1 MMISTY
7 ICTIFYFMNGLRPLL
22 LCCNLIIDKTMKC
35 ITLYFSFCLI
45 AISSIAQ
52 PNYDFSKLKRER
64 LGRGVIAIRE
74 NPSTVAVSWRYLSSD
89 PMNES
94 FDIYRNGEKI
104 NNHPLKDA
112 TFFQDA
118 YTGTESVLYTVK
130 AREGKTESSYQ
141 LPANAPSGYL
151 NIPLNRPEDGTTP
164 LGQNY
169 FYTPN
174 DASIGDVDGDGE
186 YEIILKWDPSNAHD
200 NSHDGYTG
208 EVYVDCYK
216 LSGKLLWRIN
226 LGRNIRAGAHYTQF
240 MVFDF
245 DGDGKAE
252 VVMKT
257 ADGTVDGTGK
267 VIGDAQADYRSEQG
281 RILTGPEYLTV
292 FNGLTGEA
300 MQTIDY
306 VPERGNLM
314 DWGDSRGN
322 RSDRFL
328 ACVAYLDGIHPSVV
342 MCRGYYTRTV
352 LAAFDWDGKELK
364 QRWVFDSNNPGCEDY
379 AGQGNHNLR
388 VGDVD
393 GDGCDEI
400 IYGSCAIDHNGKG
413 LYTTKMGH
421 GDAIHLTHFDP
432 SRKGLQVWD
441 CHENKRDGSTY
452 RDAATGEI
460 LFQIKDSTDVG
471 RCMAADIDPTQ
482 PGVEMWSV
490 ASGGIRNVKGE
501 VVKDRVRGLS
511 CNMAVWWDGDLLRE
525 LLDRNRISK
534 YNWEK
539 GICERIAIF
548 EGTLSNN
555 GTKANPCLQGDI
567 VGDWREEVLM
577 RTADNTALRLYVSTI
592 PTDYRFHTFLED
604 PIYRISIA
612 TQNVAYNQPTQPGFY
627 FGPELQGTVFRGC
640 EIPGKKTVVNDSNTP
655 LHLLQP
661 AYQGTYG
668 DLTPGQVK
676 KDIDRVFAYID
687 KETPARVVDKNTGK
701 LITDYTTM
709 GEEAQLERGA
719 FRLASYEWGVT
730 YSALIAAAE
739 ATGDQRYMDYVQ
751 NRFRFLAEV
760 APHFKRV
767 YEEKGTTDPQLLQ
780 ILTPHAL
787 DDAGAVCA
795 AMVKVRVKD
804 RSLPVD
810 GLIENY
816 FDFIQNKEYR
826 LADGT
831 FARNRPQHNTLW
843 LDDMFM
849 GIPAVAQMSRYD
861 KAQKEIYLAEAVRQ
875 FLQFADRMFIPE
887 KDLYRHGWV
896 ESSTDHPAFCWARAN
911 GWAMLT
917 ACELLDVLP
926 EDYPQ
931 RAKVMDYFRAHVR
944 GVTAL
949 QSGEGLWHQLLDRND
964 SYLETSATAIYVY
977 CLAHA
982 INKGWIDA
990 IAYGPVAHLGWHA
1003 VAGKINAEGQVE
1015 GTCVGTGM
1023 AFDPAFYYYR
1033 PVNVYAAHG
1042 YGPVLWAGAEMISL
1056 LKNQYPQ
1063 MNDSAVQYYQVK
1075 QKTTAPIFA
1084 IDTEEKKD

>member
-216 LSGKLLWRIN
+216 LNGQQLWRIN
-226 LGRNIRAGAHYTQF
+226 LGKNVRAGAHYTQF
-240 MVFDF
+240 MVYDL
-245 DGDGKAE
+245 DGDGHAE

-577 RTADNTALRLYVSTI
+577 RTTDNTALRLYVSTI

-760 APHFKRV
+760 APHFRRV

-887 KDLYRHGWV
+887 KGLYRHGWV

>member
-216 LSGKLLWRIN
+216 LNGQQLWRIN
-226 LGRNIRAGAHYTQF
+226 LGKNVRAGAHYTQF
-240 MVFDF
+240 MVYDL
-245 DGDGKAE
+245 DGDGHAE

-257 ADGTVDGTGK
+257 ADGTVDGVGK
-267 VIGDAQADYRSEQG
+267 VIGDVNADYRSEQG

-314 DWGDSRGN
+314 GWGDSRGN

-887 KDLYRHGWV
+887 KGLYRHGWV

-1075 QKTTAPIFA
+1075 QKTTAPIFS

>member
-216 LSGKLLWRIN
+216 LNGQQLWRIN
-226 LGRNIRAGAHYTQF
+226 LGKNVRAGAHYTQF
-240 MVFDF
+240 MVYDL
-245 DGDGKAE
+245 DGDGHAE

-257 ADGTVDGTGK
+257 ADGTVDGVGK
-267 VIGDAQADYRSEQG
+267 VIGDVNADYRSEQG

-314 DWGDSRGN
+314 GWGDSRGN

-577 RTADNTALRLYVSTI
+577 RTTDNTALRLYVSTI

-640 EIPGKKTVVNDSNTP
+640 EIPGKKTVVNDSNTH

-849 GIPAVAQMSRYD
+849 GLPAVAQMSRYD

-887 KDLYRHGWV
+887 KGLYRHGWV

>member
-1 MMISTY
+1 
-7 ICTIFYFMNGLRPLL
+7 
-22 LCCNLIIDKTMKC
+22 MKC
-35 ITLYFSFCLI
+35 ITLFFSFCLI

-216 LSGKLLWRIN
+216 LNGQQLWRIN
-226 LGRNIRAGAHYTQF
+226 LGKNVRAGAHYTQF
-240 MVFDF
+240 MVYDL
-245 DGDGKAE
+245 DGDGHAE

-257 ADGTVDGTGK
+257 ADGTVDGVGK
-267 VIGDAQADYRSEQG
+267 VIGDVNADYRSEQG

-314 DWGDSRGN
+314 GWGDSRGN

-432 SRKGLQVWD
+432 SRKGMQVWD

-577 RTADNTALRLYVSTI
+577 RTTDNTALRLYVSTI

-612 TQNVAYNQPTQPGFY
+612 TQNVAYNQPTQSGFY

-640 EIPGKKTVVNDSNTP
+640 KIPKK
-655 LHLLQP
+655 
-661 AYQGTYG
+661 
-668 DLTPGQVK
+668 
-676 KDIDRVFAYID
+676 
-687 KETPARVVDKNTGK
+687 
-701 LITDYTTM
+701 
-709 GEEAQLERGA
+709 
-719 FRLASYEWGVT
+719 
-730 YSALIAAAE
+730 
-739 ATGDQRYMDYVQ
+739 
-751 NRFRFLAEV
+751 
-760 APHFKRV
+760 
-767 YEEKGTTDPQLLQ
+767 
-780 ILTPHAL
+780 
-787 DDAGAVCA
+787 
-795 AMVKVRVKD
+795 
-804 RSLPVD
+804 
-810 GLIENY
+810 
-816 FDFIQNKEYR
+816 
-826 LADGT
+826 
-831 FARNRPQHNTLW
+831 
-843 LDDMFM
+843 
-849 GIPAVAQMSRYD
+849 
-861 KAQKEIYLAEAVRQ
+861 
-875 FLQFADRMFIPE
+875 
-887 KDLYRHGWV
+887 
-896 ESSTDHPAFCWARAN
+896 
-911 GWAMLT
+911 
-917 ACELLDVLP
+917 
-926 EDYPQ
+926 
-931 RAKVMDYFRAHVR
+931 
-944 GVTAL
+944 
-949 QSGEGLWHQLLDRND
+949 
-964 SYLETSATAIYVY
+964 
-977 CLAHA
+977 
-982 INKGWIDA
+982 
-990 IAYGPVAHLGWHA
+990 
-1003 VAGKINAEGQVE
+1003 
-1015 GTCVGTGM
+1015 
-1023 AFDPAFYYYR
+1023 
-1033 PVNVYAAHG
+1033 
-1042 YGPVLWAGAEMISL
+1042 
-1056 LKNQYPQ
+1056 
-1063 MNDSAVQYYQVK
+1063 
-1075 QKTTAPIFA
+1075 
-1084 IDTEEKKD
+1084 

>member
-130 AREGKTESSYQ
+130 AREGKTESTYQ

-216 LSGKLLWRIN
+216 LNGQQLWRIN
-226 LGRNIRAGAHYTQF
+226 LGKNVRAGAHYTQF
-240 MVFDF
+240 MVYDL
-245 DGDGKAE
+245 DGDGHAE

-257 ADGTVDGTGK
+257 ADGTVDGVGK
-267 VIGDAQADYRSEQG
+267 VIGDVNADYRSEQG

-314 DWGDSRGN
+314 GWGDSRGN

-577 RTADNTALRLYVSTI
+577 RTTDNTALRLYVSTI

-730 YSALIAAAE
+730 YSALIAAVE

-887 KDLYRHGWV
+887 KGLYRHGWV

>member
-216 LSGKLLWRIN
+216 LNGQQLWRIN
-226 LGRNIRAGAHYTQF
+226 LGKNVRAGAHYTQF
-240 MVFDF
+240 MVYDL
-245 DGDGKAE
+245 DGDGHAE

-257 ADGTVDGTGK
+257 ADGTVDGVGK
-267 VIGDAQADYRSEQG
+267 VIGDVNADYRSEQG

-314 DWGDSRGN
+314 GWGDSRGN

-328 ACVAYLDGIHPSVV
+328 ACVAYLDGIYPSVV

-577 RTADNTALRLYVSTI
+577 RTTDNTALRLYVSTI

-760 APHFKRV
+760 APHFRRV

-804 RSLPVD
+804 RSLPVG

-861 KAQKEIYLAEAVRQ
+861 KAQKEIYLVEAVRQ

-887 KDLYRHGWV
+887 KGLYRHGWV

-949 QSGEGLWHQLLDRND
+949 QSGEGLWHQLLDRNN